1 MSKTK
6 QDYEVLMTEEG
17 FWFGRLLKN
26 GTMSADSVRIDDDQI
41 TNMLA
46 AWFERHC
53 AREQTDELWITKPD
67 GAILVKQFTSEQ
79 IQEAATKAAK
89 AADKRGQTG
98 ARSQSAERKQARPQ
112 VKAAD
117 KRGQSGART
126 DSAERKQARPQAKKP
141 AKQARPQA
149 KKPAAKSRK
158 KGA

>member
-6 QDYEVLMTEEG
+6 QDYEVLMTDEG

-79 IQEAATKAAK
+79 IQEAATKANRKVAEQAK
-89 AADKRGQTG
+89 
-98 ARSQSAERKQARPQ
+98 
-112 VKAAD
+112 
-117 KRGQSGART
+117 
-126 DSAERKQARPQAKKP
+126 KQARPQAKKP
-141 AKQARPQA
+141 AQSPKKQ
-149 KKPAAKSRK
+149 SRK
-158 KGA
+158 KGG

>member
-1 MSKTK
+1 MAKK

-98 ARSQSAERKQARPQ
+98 AR
-112 VKAAD
+112 
-117 KRGQSGART
+117 T

-141 AKQARPQA
+141 AQSPKKQ
-149 KKPAAKSRK
+149 SRK
-158 KGA
+158 KGG

>member
-6 QDYEVLMTEEG
+6 QDYEVLMTDEG

-98 ARSQSAERKQARPQ
+98 ARSQSAEREQARPK
-112 VKAAD
+112 VKAI
-117 KRGQSGART
+117 
-126 DSAERKQARPQAKKP
+126 AKKAKKQPAQP
-141 AKQARPQA
+141 AKKQVR
-149 KKPAAKSRK
+149 KPAPKPSSGK
-158 KGA
+158 KV

>member
-79 IQEAATKAAK
+79 IQEAATKANRK
-89 AADKRGQTG
+89 V
-98 ARSQSAERKQARPQ
+98 AE
-112 VKAAD
+112 
-117 KRGQSGART
+117 
-126 DSAERKQARPQAKKP
+126 QAKKP
-141 AKQARPQA
+141 AKQA

>member
-6 QDYEVLMTEEG
+6 QDYEILMTDEG

-79 IQEAATKAAK
+79 IQEAATKANRK
-89 AADKRGQTG
+89 V
-98 ARSQSAERKQARPQ
+98 AE
-112 VKAAD
+112 
-117 KRGQSGART
+117 
-126 DSAERKQARPQAKKP
+126 QAKKP
-141 AKQARPQA
+141 ARPQA

>member
-1 MSKTK
+1 MAKK
-6 QDYEVLMTEEG
+6 QDYEVLMTDEG

-79 IQEAATKAAK
+79 IQEAATKAAQK
-89 AADKRGQTG
+89 ADK
-98 ARSQSAERKQARPQ
+98 QA
-112 VKAAD
+112 
-117 KRGQSGART
+117 G
-126 DSAERKQARPQAKKP
+126 
-141 AKQARPQA
+141 
-149 KKPAAKSRK
+149 KKPAAKKSQKRK
-158 KGA
+158 P

>member
-1 MSKTK
+1 
-6 QDYEVLMTEEG
+6 MTEEG

-98 ARSQSAERKQARPQ
+98 ARSQSAERKQARPK

-117 KRGQSGART
+117 KRGQTGARSQ
-126 DSAERKQARPQAKKP
+126 SAEREQARPKVKAIAKK
-141 AKQARPQA
+141 AKNNP
-149 KKPAAKSRK
+149 PSRLRNR
-158 KGA
+158 

>member
-1 MSKTK
+1 MAKK

-79 IQEAATKAAK
+79 IQEAATKANRK
-89 AADKRGQTG
+89 V
-98 ARSQSAERKQARPQ
+98 AE
-112 VKAAD
+112 
-117 KRGQSGART
+117 
-126 DSAERKQARPQAKKP
+126 QAKKP
-141 AKQARPQA
+141 AKQA

-158 KGA
+158 KGV

>member
-1 MSKTK
+1 
-6 QDYEVLMTEEG
+6 MTDEG

-79 IQEAATKAAK
+79 IQEAATKAAQK
-89 AADKRGQTG
+89 ADK
-98 ARSQSAERKQARPQ
+98 QA
-112 VKAAD
+112 
-117 KRGQSGART
+117 G
-126 DSAERKQARPQAKKP
+126 
-141 AKQARPQA
+141 
-149 KKPAAKSRK
+149 KKPAAKKSQKRK
-158 KGA
+158 P

>member
-6 QDYEVLMTEEG
+6 QDYELLMTEEG

-79 IQEAATKAAK
+79 IQEAATKAARK
-89 AADKRGQTG
+89 AD
-98 ARSQSAERKQARPQ
+98 
-112 VKAAD
+112 
-117 KRGQSGART
+117 
-126 DSAERKQARPQAKKP
+126 KQARPQAKKP
-141 AKQARPQA
+141 AQSPKKQ
-149 KKPAAKSRK
+149 SRK
-158 KGA
+158 KGG

>member
-1 MSKTK
+1 MAKK

-26 GTMSADSVRIDDDQI
+26 GTMSADSVRIDDGQI

-79 IQEAATKAAK
+79 IQEAATKANRKVAEQAK
-89 AADKRGQTG
+89 
-98 ARSQSAERKQARPQ
+98 KQARPQ
-112 VKAAD
+112 VKVA
-117 KRGQSGART
+117 Q
-126 DSAERKQARPQAKKP
+126 QAKKSS
-141 AKQARPQA
+141 APQA

>member
-79 IQEAATKAAK
+79 IQEAATKAARK
-89 AADKRGQTG
+89 AD
-98 ARSQSAERKQARPQ
+98 KQARPQ
-112 VKAAD
+112 AKKAD
-117 KRGQSGART
+117 
-126 DSAERKQARPQAKKP
+126 KQARPQAKKP
-141 AKQARPQA
+141 AQSPKKQP
-149 KKPAAKSRK
+149 RK
-158 KGA
+158 KGG

>member
-1 MSKTK
+1 MAKK

-79 IQEAATKAAK
+79 IQEAATRANRKA
-89 AADKRGQTG
+89 DQ
-98 ARSQSAERKQARPQ
+98 QARPK
-112 VKAAD
+112 VKAI
-117 KRGQSGART
+117 
-126 DSAERKQARPQAKKP
+126 AKKP
-141 AKQARPQA
+141 AQSPKKQ
-149 KKPAAKSRK
+149 SRK

>member
-1 MSKTK
+1 MAKK

-26 GTMSADSVRIDDDQI
+26 GTMSADSVRIDDGQI

-79 IQEAATKAAK
+79 IQEAATKANKK
-89 AADKRGQTG
+89 AAKE
-98 ARSQSAERKQARPQ
+98 QS
-112 VKAAD
+112 
-117 KRGQSGART
+117 
-126 DSAERKQARPQAKKP
+126 RPQAKKP
-141 AKQARPQA
+141 AQSPKKQP
-149 KKPAAKSRK
+149 RK
-158 KGA
+158 KGG